1 MAKKI
6 KGIVVK
12 QTGKGALIMT
22 REGDFVRVPARSS
35 YSPGKEVEASVP
47 ALSSFPIVLSA
58 CMAVVLFFAVSLY
71 MIRPASTAP
80 EAYVAL
86 DANLSVLFTL
96 GKDAV
101 IIEAKPLNEEGVLV
115 LQAVKAEGAD
125 IFDLLDALL
134 EAAFL
139 NNYLSPGIDNIII
152 LSLAAPANY
161 RFSEEDLRVFIVN
174 KLYQLKVDSY
184 LKINGTDLA
193 KVKSAKDR
201 AMQLNALLLGEEMR
215 SRSRDEDSRLLLEGS
230 PPLPVRD
237 FLRKVVP
244 AEIFSPD
251 EFVHGDKT
259 KPGIIPDK
267 PPQAKE
273 DPEEEEEEE
282 EEEEDG
288 GPPIP
293 LPPRDGL

>member
-6 KGIVVK
+6 RGIVAK
-12 QTGKGALIMT
+12 KTGKGAVIMT
-22 REGDFVRVPARSS
+22 REGDFVRVPARST
-35 YSPGKEVEASVP
+35 YFPGQEVEVSVP
-47 ALSSFPIVLSA
+47 GPISFSIVLSA
-58 CMAVVLFFAVSLY
+58 CLAVVLFFAVSLY
-71 MIRPASTAP
+71 MMRPAATAP

-86 DANLSVLFTL
+86 DANISILFSL

-115 LQAVKAEGAD
+115 LHDVKAEGAD
-125 IFDLLDALL
+125 ILELLDALL
-134 EAAFL
+134 EAAFAHS
-139 NNYLSPGIDNIII
+139 YLSPGIDNIII

-161 RFSEEDLRVFIVN
+161 RFSEEDLRVFITN

-193 KVKSAKDR
+193 KVKSAK
-201 AMQLNALLLGEEMR
+201 AMAIPLNALLLGEEMR
-215 SRSRDEDSRLLLEGS
+215 SRSREADSRLLLEGS
-230 PPLPVRD
+230 PPLPVRE
-237 FLRKVVP
+237 FLQKVVP

-251 EFVHGDKT
+251 EFIHGDDS

-267 PPQAKE
+267 PPQARE

-282 EEEEDG
+282 EEDD
-288 GPPIP
+288 GPPIT
-293 LPPRDGL
+293 LPPRGGS